1 MRREMDA
8 CQCWER
14 SPGKAGYG
22 ELSLMPTLA
31 VLDSYQRQPTDEQI
45 ERHHQLLVT
54 VLCSC
59 CCLPSWAS
67 CFTPS
72 CQHNM
77 ARAVSLQWDH
87 FLYPATPF
95 QVHLKY
101 LPVPQYHLGSLSAEL
116 QRDGDNLTQLSNS
129 AFFCFTRYFS
139 QFLIVTMTKATYK
152 RKCLFRA
159 YSFQNIRV
167 HWSALW
173 ETQKLAGIGA
183 VPENS
188 YLETQLQSRVT
199 WE

>member
-1 MRREMDA
+1 MPVAVTDTWVQMSKGTDVLVQAGSQSVLGNGRDRNMRREMDA

-22 ELSLMPTLA
+22 ELSLMPTLV

-59 CCLPSWAS
+59 CCLPSRAS
-67 CFTPS
+67 CFTLS

-87 FLYPATPF
+87 FLYSATPF

-101 LPVPQYHLGSLSAEL
+101 LPVP
-116 QRDGDNLTQLSNS
+116 
-129 AFFCFTRYFS
+129 
-139 QFLIVTMTKATYK
+139 
-152 RKCLFRA
+152 
-159 YSFQNIRV
+159 
-167 HWSALW
+167 
-173 ETQKLAGIGA
+173 
-183 VPENS
+183 
-188 YLETQLQSRVT
+188 
-199 WE
+199 

>member
-1 MRREMDA
+1 MKAAVTLAWIEVWITYSTFEVSTQCLVSTKLCLVNACCCYWYLGANVQRHRCVGTGRVTVSVGKWKRHRNMRREMDA

-101 LPVPQYHLGSLSAEL
+101 LPVP
-116 QRDGDNLTQLSNS
+116 
-129 AFFCFTRYFS
+129 
-139 QFLIVTMTKATYK
+139 
-152 RKCLFRA
+152 
-159 YSFQNIRV
+159 
-167 HWSALW
+167 
-173 ETQKLAGIGA
+173 
-183 VPENS
+183 
-188 YLETQLQSRVT
+188 
-199 WE
+199 